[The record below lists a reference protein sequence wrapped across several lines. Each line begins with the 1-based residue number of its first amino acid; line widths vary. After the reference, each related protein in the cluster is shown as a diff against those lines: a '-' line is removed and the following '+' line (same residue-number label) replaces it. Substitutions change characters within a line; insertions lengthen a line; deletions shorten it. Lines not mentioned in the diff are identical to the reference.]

1 MAEGVP
7 ELPRLFFYIS
17 MVVAEKRQVVRKW
30 RWRATARTGYFNRP
44 SLFLVEWVE
53 NDSRDDGRRSFQD
66 LNSPPKP
73 ACIATILLE
82 PEDSKRE
89 ATSQKA
95 PINLI
100 FGHSNFGCKTSRRE
114 VHKITSQ
121 KDR

>member
-53 NDSRDDGRRSFQD
+53 NDSRDDTTVDGLFKRLELSKT
-66 LNSPPKP
+66 SV
-73 ACIATILLE
+73 CIATIL
-82 PEDSKRE
+82 
-89 ATSQKA
+89 T
-95 PINLI
+95 
-100 FGHSNFGCKTSRRE
+100 
-114 VHKITSQ
+114 
-121 KDR
+121 